1 MIPNANLWLRAADMR
16 FGWADRDDGRG
27 DQVPNSAQ
35 VPEDQG
41 RLLQILKI
49 QRRSFFFSV
58 DINGHDVVRGRSK

>member
-41 RLLQILKI
+41 RLLQILEI
-49 QRRSFFFSV
+49 QRSFSSSFLLISMV
-58 DINGHDVVRGRSK
+58 TM